1 MNITLLDSS
10 TQHWNKVDYYQR
22 FLDSMRTSTATQ
34 QKYKIELQYYL
45 RDIDEKNANSLISE
59 DLADSPSKI
68 RQIEDRLIEYIRF
81 LQEKGMALLRF
92 RSDLQQFFTSI
103 PSTEST

>member
-1 MNITLLDSS
+1 MSITLLDSS
-10 TQHWNKVDYYQR
+10 TQHWNNVDYYQR

-45 RDIDEKNANSLISE
+45 RDIDERNANSLITE
-59 DLADSPSKI
+59 DLVDSPSKI

-81 LQEKGMALLRF
+81 L
-92 RSDLQQFFTSI
+92 
-103 PSTEST
+103 

>member
-1 MNITLLDSS
+1 MSITLLNGS
-10 TQHWNKVDYYQR
+10 TQHWINADYYQR
-22 FLDSMRTSTATQ
+22 FLDSMRTSPATQ
-34 QKYKIELQYYL
+34 QKYRIELQYYL

-81 LQEKGMALLRF
+81 LHEKGY
-92 RSDLQQFFTSI
+92 
-103 PSTEST
+103 STATI

>member
-1 MNITLLDSS
+1 MSITLLDSS
-10 TQHWNKVDYYQR
+10 TQHWINVDYYQR

-45 RDIDEKNANSLISE
+45 RDIDERNANSLITE
-59 DLADSPSKI
+59 DLVDSPSKI

-81 LQEKGMALLRF
+81 L
-92 RSDLQQFFTSI
+92 
-103 PSTEST
+103 